1 MHFADLSLV
10 LPFATRIHGLGGV
23 VAGLGSDAGTRANV
37 KLDGR
42 VDEFGQVKVE
52 GALSAFQPKVFT
64 DLAVIFRNVPM
75 STLSPYSATF
85 AGRRIR
91 SGTMDLDLEYK
102 IERSALLGEN
112 KVVLRQLQLGERV
125 ESPGVT
131 RLPLDLAI
139 AILSDS
145 EGRIDIALPV
155 RGNVDH
161 PEFSYGHLI
170 WQALVSVVTR
180 VVTAPFRALGG
191 LFGGGDAER
200 LQSVAF
206 EAGSDVVQPP
216 EREKLKRVAEVLA
229 KRPRLKLTV
238 RGGYDVKLD
247 GEAMRSRRVR
257 QELAQRLG
265 VTLRPGEDPGPVAY
279 DQAKTQRALETLLSD
294 RAGGKALEEFQSS
307 YEKSSGNKA
316 ERVNPVLALV
326 NRASPDRAFYEAM
339 FRRLVE
345 IAPLTEAEVVA
356 LGRRRA
362 EATARALKESAGAE
376 ASRVDVGDTEA
387 AGRAERN
394 AVPTRLELGAVGA

>member
-1 MHFADLSLV
+1 
-10 LPFATRIHGLGGV
+10 
-23 VAGLGSDAGTRANV
+23 
-37 KLDGR
+37 
-42 VDEFGQVKVE
+42 
-52 GALSAFQPKVFT
+52 
-64 DLAVIFRNVPM
+64 
-75 STLSPYSATF
+75 
-85 AGRRIR
+85 
-91 SGTMDLDLEYK
+91 
-102 IERSALLGEN
+102 
-112 KVVLRQLQLGERV
+112 
-125 ESPGVT
+125 
-131 RLPLDLAI
+131 
-139 AILSDS
+139 
-145 EGRIDIALPV
+145 
-155 RGNVDH
+155 
-161 PEFSYGHLI
+161 
-170 WQALVSVVTR
+170 
-180 VVTAPFRALGG
+180 
-191 LFGGGDAER
+191 
-200 LQSVAF
+200 
-206 EAGSDVVQPP
+206 
-216 EREKLKRVAEVLA
+216 
-229 KRPRLKLTV
+229 
-238 RGGYDVKLD
+238 
-247 GEAMRSRRVR
+247 VR

-345 IAPLTEAEVVA
+345 IAPLTEAEVAA